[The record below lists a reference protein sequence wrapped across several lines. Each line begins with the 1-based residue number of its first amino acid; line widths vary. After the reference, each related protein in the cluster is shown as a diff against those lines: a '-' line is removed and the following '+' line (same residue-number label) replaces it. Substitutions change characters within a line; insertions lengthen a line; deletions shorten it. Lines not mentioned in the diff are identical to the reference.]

1 MFGTSRMLKVSKI
14 ILSTIVVISLLNS
27 IIITNMAEKDKMPLL
42 NESIKANH
50 HTSFFSESL
59 NSLNIENSIREFK
72 TSSDITNIT
81 DLEATTDSIIAEE
94 MQQKNAV
101 GLTIS
106 IVKDGI
112 QLLTKGYG
120 YSNYE
125 QELPVDSN
133 HTLFRIGSIS
143 KPITAIAVFQLVE
156 RGILDLDTNVN
167 DYLTTFEIPDT
178 FVQPVTLRHLLSH
191 TAGFEKCTLYYN
203 EIIIRND
210 DFGSLGE
217 VLENLLPKRV
227 NPPGEA
233 ARYSD
238 WGFGLAGYIV
248 ELVSGVPFN
257 QYAEENIF
265 QPLGMNSTSF
275 DQPLIPSLQQNVSL
289 GYTCVAGSP
298 VSEPFEYI
306 TIPPCGS
313 VSSTAQ
319 DMSKLMICFLQNGTY
334 NNNTI
339 LTEDSMMQIKTPY
352 FRTHPKQLGVGLG
365 TVEFSFNNHWGM
377 SFIGHSGGTLNFRS
391 KMILA
396 PEENL
401 GFFISSNTIPD
412 YAIAYYSIEQLLDI
426 YYSHDVI
433 DDVVPMPGYMERTSM
448 FDGYYMYNCHKYFD
462 YPESYETY
470 LDDNVIKFESNP
482 DGSYSMFGFDWF
494 EVEPLL
500 FRDSTKT
507 TPVYMTFKTDAK
519 GEVAFMSI
527 QYSLNTLDK
536 LDDWD
541 FSINKLDDIEI
552 DEGDNYQLEWHI
564 DASSWQEIDY
574 VIYKN
579 GTNMKN
585 GVWNYGSNVIFTNI
599 NSKPGTY
606 NITIEIT
613 DIFLDISKS
622 DTVIVI
628 VEKTLTTS
636 ETSLSNFLYLLLLP
650 TIICV
655 KRGLHKVKKGFKN

>member
-1 MFGTSRMLKVSKI
+1 MIKMSLKKKLLSGSKMK
-14 ILSTIVVISLLNS
+14 IVLLISFS
-27 IIITNMAEKDKMPLL
+27 IIIICSVILGVVMFEQNL
-42 NESIKANH
+42 NDS
-50 HTSFFSESL
+50 
-59 NSLNIENSIREFK
+59 ENSSIDFNP
-72 TSSDITNIT
+72 SSDITNTT
-81 DLEATTDSIIAEE
+81 DLETITDSIVLNE

-120 YSNYE
+120 YSDYENEIPVYGNY
-125 QELPVDSN
+125 
-133 HTLFRIGSIS
+133 TLFRIGSIS

-156 RGILDLDTNVN
+156 QGLLDLDTNVN
-167 DYLTTFEIPDT
+167 DYLTTFKIPDT
-178 FVQPVTLRHLLSH
+178 FAQPVTLRHLLSH

-210 DFGSLGE
+210 NYGSLGE

-257 QYAEENIF
+257 HYAEENIF

-289 GYTCVAGSP
+289 GYTNVYGSP

-313 VSSTAQ
+313 VSSTAL

-334 NNNTI
+334 NGNTI

-352 FRTHPKQLGVGLG
+352 FRIHPKQLGVGLG
-365 TVEFSFNNHWGM
+365 TVEFSFNKHWGM

-396 PEENL
+396 PKENL

-412 YAIAYYSIEQLLDI
+412 NAIAYYTIEKLLD
-426 YYSHDVI
+426 YFYSHDAI
-433 DDVVPMPGYMERTSM
+433 DDVIPMTGYKDRTSM
-448 FDGYYMYNCHKYFD
+448 FDGYYMYNCHKYLD

-470 LDDNVIKFESNP
+470 LEDNVIKFKSNP
-482 DGSYSMFGFDWF
+482 DGSYSMFGFKWF

-500 FRDSTKT
+500 FRDSSQT
-507 TPVYMTFKTDAK
+507 TPVYIAFKTDDK
-519 GEVAFMSI
+519 GEIAFMSI

-536 LDDWD
+536 LDYWD
-541 FSINKLDDIEI
+541 FSISESDDIRI
-552 DEGDNYQLEWHI
+552 DEGDTSQLKWQI
-564 DASSWQEIDY
+564 DASSWQEISY
-574 VIYKN
+574 SIYQN
-579 GTNMKN
+579 GTNLKTD
-585 GVWNYGSNVIFTNI
+585 VWNFGSDIIFTNK
-599 NSKPGTY
+599 NLAPGTY

-613 DIFLDISKS
+613 DIFLEISKS

-628 VEKTLTTS
+628 VENKTTSVDASLNNNWYLFLLTTVVIYYLVRKKKHS
-636 ETSLSNFLYLLLLP
+636 E
-650 TIICV
+650 
-655 KRGLHKVKKGFKN
+655 K